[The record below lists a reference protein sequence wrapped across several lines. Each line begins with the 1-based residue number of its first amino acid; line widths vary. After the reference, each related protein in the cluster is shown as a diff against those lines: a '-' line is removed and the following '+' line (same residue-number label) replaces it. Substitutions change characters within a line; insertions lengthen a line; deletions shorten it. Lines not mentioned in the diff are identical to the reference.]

1 MQPEPERIDLAV
13 LDVPDFERGV
23 ARVAA
28 RAAELRRLRRVV
40 ATRGMTALVL
50 VAAAALLF
58 WLSIPKRTPREVDAL
73 VWMTPDAK
81 PEDVLR
87 LGGDYA
93 Q

>member
-1 MQPEPERIDLAV
+1 MQPEPERIDLRV

-23 ARVAA
+23 ARIAA

-40 ATRGMTALVL
+40 ATRGATALVL
-50 VAAAALLF
+50 VAAAALAL
-58 WLSIPKRTPREVDAL
+58 WLSPRRPPPQADAL
-73 VWMTPDAK
+73 SWMIPGAK